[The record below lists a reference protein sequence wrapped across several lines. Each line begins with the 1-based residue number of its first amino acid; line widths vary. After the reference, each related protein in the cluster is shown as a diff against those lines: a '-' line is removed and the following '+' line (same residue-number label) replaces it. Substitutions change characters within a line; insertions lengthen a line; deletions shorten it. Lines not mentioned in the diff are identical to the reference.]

1 MVSRAGIHTHL
12 LGCREGSRHRRR
24 INTEA
29 KAKNVA
35 AVWGQNFFNSLLRKL
50 FYTRRFEA
58 KDEFILFF
66 QIILVQFILLFKSSQ
81 CTSILGGWWFGGIS
95 LHIYCSKA
103 SILPSIHFSIHPFLQ
118 IILELNLQHGKE
130 LNQFCPP
137 NSSDDLSLLR
147 CINPYSMLILHM
159 YTAVSVGG
167 QVDFLQIIVEIL
179 GWSQSVSLSLS
190 LSPCLFLCLSLTV
203 ANYCPPISGRFFLH
217 LHYTVVR

>member
-81 CTSILGGWWFGGIS
+81 CTSILGGWQFGGRS
-95 LHIYCSKA
+95 LYCSEA
-103 SILPSIHFSIHPFLQ
+103 SIPPSFHFFYASISSNHLGAKSVARQGIESILFPKQQRRPQPSLLYKSFFYAYTGTVHTLPCLLGGRWI
-118 IILELNLQHGKE
+118 
-130 LNQFCPP
+130 FCK
-137 NSSDDLSLLR
+137 SLLR
-147 CINPYSMLILHM
+147 SW
-159 YTAVSVGG
+159 AGARVSHYHY
-167 QVDFLQIIVEIL
+167 
-179 GWSQSVSLSLS
+179 
-190 LSPCLFLCLSLTV
+190 PLCTV
-203 ANYCPPISGRFFLH
+203 RKFH
-217 LHYTVVR
+217 